1 MSDQERTDSPAP
13 VKSDGS
19 IFSRPAE
26 ATEPVAAPTLNT
38 ATSQPMTMNSRWRWA
53 VVGVATVL
61 VVGLLGAVFV
71 LARPGG
77 GTPSTVARYAPADT
91 VTYLELNENLPGDQ
105 HNLLAQFMSHFPG
118 FADQAAF
125 DTKLDETLQSVFDS
139 NPVGVSWSADIKP
152 WFGGLIGVFGSTVT
166 PSSGTPPS
174 MTVALTIKPDQR
186 QALEA
191 WLLPLMGSD
200 WQQSTYQGSTV
211 WTGQMPDANEPV
223 NVTWSDEAL
232 VVSTRVED
240 LQAALDVR
248 ADRTP
253 GLADDQ
259 VFIQQLGA
267 LHADRLGTFY
277 FDGRSMAQT
286 LYDQVNNQLP
296 GSDIADYF
304 VNAVQVR
311 IVGEVR
317 ADGDHLTVTSRM
329 TRVLDGGD
337 KPATVDLPPLPSNRT
352 STLAELA
359 PKDALMYAEVRDV
372 GQTISWIID
381 KGLTALPSASG
392 APIDLSSLGNLLG
405 SPPQEFFDFIVDA
418 SVSVSGTS
426 AKPDFGLVASVD
438 DMAIASS
445 RIQKITALLRTLTQ
459 FGGGVTFTD
468 EQHGGDTV
476 TVITFSAPGTQGS
489 ETTLAMSLSNGR
501 LLLGTHD
508 FVTTALDRTRD
519 QSLAA
524 RPEYQAALN
533 AGGTS
538 NAGVVFI
545 DIAALRTA
553 YENMLPTES
562 TSDYNL
568 NEQPFLE
575 PLSNVSVVNV
585 TDGNTVVSHVFLYVK

>member
-1 MSDQERTDSPAP
+1 MSDQEGTDSPAP

-19 IFSRPAE
+19 IFSRPA
-26 ATEPVAAPTLNT
+26 ATTAPVAAPTTNT
-38 ATSQPMTMNSRWRWA
+38 PTSQPMTLTSRWRWA

-61 VVGLLGAVFV
+61 VVGLLGAAFV
-71 LARPGG
+71 LGRPGG
-77 GTPSTVARYAPADT
+77 GTPSTVARYAPANT
-91 VTYLELNENLPGDQ
+91 VTYLELNETLPGDQ
-105 HNLLAQFMSHFPG
+105 HNLVAQFMSHFPG

-125 DTKLDETLQSVFDS
+125 DTKLDETLQSIFDR
-139 NPVGVSWSADIKP
+139 NPAGVSWSDDVKP
-152 WFGGLIGVFGSTVT
+152 WFGGLIGIFGSTLA
-166 PSSGTPPS
+166 PASGTPRS
-174 MTVALTIKPDQR
+174 MTVALLIKQDQR
-186 QALEA
+186 LALEA

-200 WQQSTYQGSTV
+200 WQQSTYQGSTI
-211 WTGQMPDANEPV
+211 WSGQMHDSSERV
-223 NVTWSDEAL
+223 NLTWSDEAL

-259 VFIQQLGA
+259 FFVQQLGA

-277 FDGRSMAQT
+277 FDGSSMAQT
-286 LYDQVNNQLP
+286 LYDQLSTALP
-296 GSDIADYF
+296 SGDLADSL
-304 VNAVQVR
+304 VSAVSVR
-311 IVGEVR
+311 VLGEVR
-317 ADGDHLTVTSRM
+317 ADGDHLTITSRT
-329 TRVLDGGD
+329 TRGARSDR
-337 KPATVDLPPLPSNRT
+337 PATADLPPLPSNRS

-359 PKDALMYAEVRDV
+359 PKDALLYAEVRDV
-372 GQTISWIID
+372 GQTISWIIA
-381 KGLTALPSASG
+381 KGMTALPSASSG

-438 DMAIASS
+438 DMAIASA
-445 RIQKITALLRTLTQ
+445 RIEKVTALLQTLSQ

-468 EQHGGDTV
+468 EEHGAATV

-489 ETTLAMSLSNGR
+489 ATTLAMSLSNGR

-508 FVTTALDRTRD
+508 FVTNTLDRTRD

-524 RPEYQAALN
+524 RPEYQAALD

-538 NAGVVFI
+538 NAGVVFV

-553 YENMLPTES
+553 YEDMVPTDAS
-562 TSDYNL
+562 GDYNL
-568 NEQPFLE
+568 NAQPFLE
-575 PLSNVSVVNV
+575 PLSNVSVVSV
-585 TDGNTVVSHVFLYVK
+585 TDGNTLVSHVFLYVK